1 VFDADFLATFARW
14 TLIALAAS
22 PIIIGV
28 GWGLAED
35 VILPR
40 FIPRTE
46 IDQLAD
52 SIMQQYPTNPEEA
65 ALTQEHA
72 AWYRS
77 EGFEQG
83 KWRRVRKAIRA
94 RLDSGRSHAAS

>member
-1 VFDADFLATFARW
+1 VFDADFFATVAKW
-14 TLIALAAS
+14 ILIALAAS
-22 PIIIGV
+22 PILIAV
-28 GWGLAED
+28 GWGLVEM
-35 VILPR
+35 IRPR

-46 IDQLAD
+46 IERLAD
-52 SIMQQYPTNPEEA
+52 SMIRNYPANPEEA
-65 ALTQEHA
+65 AFTEEHA

-94 RLDSGRSHAAS
+94 RLESAH

>member
-1 VFDADFLATFARW
+1 MFDADFLATFAKW
-14 TLIALAAS
+14 SLIALAAS

-28 GWGLAED
+28 GWGIVED

-46 IDQLAD
+46 IDRLAD
-52 SIMQQYPTNPEEA
+52 SIMRRYPANPEKA
-65 ALTQEHA
+65 ALTEEHA

-94 RLDSGRSHAAS
+94 RLDSGH

>member
-1 VFDADFLATFARW
+1 MFDADFLATLAKCA
-14 TLIALAAS
+14 LIALAAS

-28 GWGLAED
+28 GCGLVED

-40 FIPRTE
+40 FIPRME
-46 IDQLAD
+46 IDRLAD
-52 SIMQQYPTNPEEA
+52 GIMRQYPANPEAA